1 VIPKYRPNQRVRWL
15 WSAKPARAA
24 ASTPDRPYRGGVSD
38 LDPAPTETRCG
49 GVAVTDQPVRQELAG
64 RDVVLGT
71 RGLTVSRTLP
81 HRDRRMVGA
90 WCFVDR
96 YGPEDIG
103 GTPGMRVAPH
113 PHTGLQTVS
122 WLVDGAVLH
131 RDSLGSLAEIHPGHL
146 GLMTAGRAIAH
157 SEESPP
163 AAPPVLHGVQLWVAL
178 PDAHRHTDPS
188 FEHHTSLPVLASGG
202 VTARV
207 LLGDLGG
214 TTSPATAYSPI
225 VGAELVLA
233 AGAATEL
240 PLRPDF
246 EHAVLALS
254 GSAVVDGAPLPVG
267 PLRYLGRGR
276 STLPLRAAGPVS
288 AAGPA
293 RLMLLG
299 GEPFEEELVMWW
311 NFVGRGHDEIVA
323 FRDDWQAHRSFGE
336 VHGYAG
342 DRLPAPPLPAT
353 RLRPRGR
360 EPRR

>member
-1 VIPKYRPNQRVRWL
+1 
-15 WSAKPARAA
+15 
-24 ASTPDRPYRGGVSD
+24 VSD
-38 LDPAPTETRCG
+38 LDPAPTETLCG
-49 GVAVTDQPVRQELAG
+49 GVVDVTDRPVRQELFG

-96 YGPEDIG
+96 YGPEDIA

-122 WLVDGAVLH
+122 WLVEGAVLH

-163 AAPPVLHGVQLWVAL
+163 DAPPILSGVQLWVAL

-188 FEHHTSLPVLASGG
+188 FEHHASLPVLAAGG

-207 LLGDLGG
+207 LLGDLAG
-214 TTSPATAYSPI
+214 TTSPATTHTPI
-225 VGAELVLA
+225 VGAELVVDP
-233 AGAATEL
+233 GAATDL
-240 PLRPDF
+240 PLNPDF

-254 GSAVVDGAPLPVG
+254 GSAEVAGGPLGVG
-267 PLRYLGRGR
+267 PLLYLGRGR
-276 STLPLRAAGPVS
+276 SSLPLRADA
-288 AAGPA
+288 PA

-311 NFVGRGHDEIVA
+311 NFVGRSHDEIVA
-323 FRDDWQAHRSFGE
+323 FRDAWQSHRAFGE

-360 EPRR
+360 ERHRGGG